1 MDDRLYIVVWV
12 NEVNETQGKGDR
24 AMPLG
29 EAKLWLKWA
38 REHYPEIKHDI
49 VEWKN

>member
-12 NEVNETQGKGDR
+12 NEQTEYQGGGNR

-29 EAKLWLKWA
+29 EARLWLKWA
-38 REHYPEIKHDI
+38 QEKYPELRHEI
-49 VEWKN
+49 VEWKG